1 MSGRQPP
8 HPRHLSMNTCESD
21 RGIYT
26 PRLSTVSNVLL
37 TRPFSKKNDDSAT
50 SIDDPPVLQT
60 LPVAH
65 CMHEIVCVKTLVKE
79 SLSLKPP
86 VLVNAVGGC
95 TYICV
100 SCYQNTYRGNRLKF
114 SLVEPP

>member
-1 MSGRQPP
+1 
-8 HPRHLSMNTCESD
+8 MNTCESD

-50 SIDDPPVLQT
+50 SIDDPPVLQA
-60 LPVAH
+60 LRVAH

-95 TYICV
+95 THICV
-100 SCYQNTYRGNRLKF
+100 SCY
-114 SLVEPP
+114 